1 MKYDFWMD
9 LPLSLIE
16 LGGEAVTK
24 EDNSMANVIQ
34 NSNIVRNNLTI

>member
-16 LGGEAVTK
+16 LGGANMTN
-24 EDNSMANVIQ
+24 EDMLMAGVIQ
-34 NSNIVRNNLTI
+34 NSNLVHNILTV

>member
-16 LGGEAVTK
+16 LGGSIMTK
-24 EDNSMANVIQ
+24 EDNLMASVIQ
-34 NSNIVRNNLTI
+34 NSNMVFNIITI